1 MAVTLP
7 SWLQIDP
14 IEPARIKIQAN
25 AQRNQAAASERQAQ
39 AQAQELQFRREQA
52 QVQQAQEAGREA
64 AQERAAVRRDQVLKQ
79 TNDREL
85 ASAAEQLQLKREV
98 QAEKSQQFEQTLRMK
113 QQQAEQT
120 AKNAAS
126 QMQGMQAVQKGLKE
140 GQPLQ
145 KLIAENAPLLFSG
158 RADRGVAALQRG
170 APTGVTAPV
179 TARKLM
185 DEGGND
191 TGQMYVPGAHG
202 GVHFLPSGQL
212 DAKGRMQADKAR
224 LGSIMSSLA
233 YGSPTED
240 ERKQLISDRKEI
252 ETRLKNYANPE
263 KPGASAPAPGAV
275 PQTALPVTGTSD
287 VVRVKSPDG
296 KSGAIPRSQLAAA
309 LKNGYT
315 ELTAAPDASDEDMA
329 PAPEDDGEE

>member
-1 MAVTLP
+1 MASIQLP
-7 SWLQIDP
+7 PWLQIDP
-14 IEPARIKIQAN
+14 IEPARIKVQAN

-158 RADRGVAALQRG
+158 RADRAVSALQRG
-170 APTGVTAPV
+170 APKNALAPSDFVARQLRDEQGNPLGINAIPGANGSIKPLPRTTVSPEGRLRADQIRLGVISRQMEEENDPAKLAQLT
-179 TARKLM
+179 TAR
-185 DEGGND
+185 DG
-191 TGQMYVPGAHG
+191 
-202 GVHFLPSGQL
+202 
-212 DAKGRMQADKAR
+212 
-224 LGSIMSSLA
+224 IMS
-233 YGSPTED
+233 
-240 ERKQLISDRKEI
+240 
-252 ETRLKNYANPE
+252 RLEQMTAGG
-263 KPGASAPAPGAV
+263 GALAPAAAA
-275 PQTALPVTGTSD
+275 QSD
-287 VVRVKSPDG
+287 VVRVKSPSG
-296 KSGAIPRSQLAAA
+296 KPGVIPRSQLAEA
-309 LKNGYT
+309 LKSGY
-315 ELTAAPDASDEDMA
+315 EEVAPVPEEEEEETPADE
-329 PAPEDDGEE
+329 PEER